1 MVGSAFEGPEALQ
14 VLAMGTAMGPA
25 MGQLVF
31 MPAMQP
37 VMWNNSQ
44 YAPSNK
50 ELEEML
56 KQVRCLYGLYSYS
69 KWLYLHAK
77 ACEIEWFGGHADA
90 LRRLTLLW
98 KVLRCLCA

>member
-1 MVGSAFEGPEALQ
+1 MMHGCPVVLGSAAFEVLETLQ
-14 VLAMGTAMGPA
+14 VPAMGTAMGPS

-37 VMWNNSQ
+37 VMWNNSH

-56 KQVRCLYGLYSYS
+56 KQVSTYWR
-69 KWLYLHAK
+69 
-77 ACEIEWFGGHADA
+77 A
-90 LRRLTLLW
+90 LNYY
-98 KVLRCLCA
+98 